1 MQDLWRLSATDI
13 AALIRSKKVSA
24 KEAAHG
30 RAGAARCG
38 QPHDQRRGRSS
49 AGGGAGA
56 GRGRSMRR
64 SRAARR
70 SVRWRACRSPS
81 RSISISRGS
90 PPPTASRLQR
100 DVIAQS
106 NSPVIDNLRKAGAV
120 ILGRTNCP
128 AFSYRWFTT
137 NLIHGDTK
145 NPRDPG
151 ITPGGSSGGA
161 GAAVA
166 AGIGHIAHGTDIAG
180 SIRYPA
186 YACGVHGLRP
196 TVGRIA
202 AFNAALPERTIGP
215 QISAVSGPL
224 ARTIGDL
231 RIALAAM
238 SGKDV
243 RDPWWVPAPLE
254 GPAMPKRAALCL
266 QPDGLETSAEV
277 KAAVA
282 DAGKRLE
289 RAGWMVE
296 EVATPPLREAA
307 DLQTKL
313 WLGDGYE
320 AQLAAAEREG
330 DPGALACLRGNRA
343 KVFPFDAAA
352 FSKALTRRATLT
364 REWLQFFETYS
375 VLLIPVSG
383 ELPFPDGLDM
393 RDEASFARVWRA
405 QLTQI
410 AIPFM
415 GLPALTVSTGL
426 VGRVPVGVQVVSG
439 RLPRGSLLARGRGDR
454 GGRNA
459 GRADRSRPVVFEAKE
474 HDGWHQRFHGK
485 VACRR
490 GRIPEAVRG
499 SGAPDRQHRERLRV
513 HAAIQRPRGAAPG
526 TLPAR
531 LFGARIS
538 LQPVRRPGTR
548 RRQGDRTVLRQQLC
562 RHLSDVRQDR
572 RQRRQCASAVSIFE
586 ERKIRA
592 ARLVDQME
600 FHQIPGRSFGQGG
613 GAACADRHAGRSDKK
628 EIEALL

>member
-1 MQDLWRLSATDI
+1 MEDFWRLSAADI

-24 KEAAHG
+24 KEAA
-30 RAGAARCG
+30 AAALARLDAVNPSINAVVDHRPEDVLAQAAAVDAAIARG
-38 QPHDQRRGRSS
+38 EDLGPLGGVPVTVKVNIDQEGF
-49 AGGGAGA
+49 ATTNGLK
-56 GRGRSMRR
+56 
-64 SRAARR
+64 
-70 SVRWRACRSPS
+70 
-81 RSISISRGS
+81 
-90 PPPTASRLQR
+90 LQR
-100 DVIAQS
+100 DVIARS

-202 AFNAALPERTIGP
+202 AFNASLPERPIGP

-238 SGKDV
+238 SGYDL

-254 GPAMPKRAALCL
+254 GSARPKRAAFCF
-266 QPDGLETSAEV
+266 QPDGLETVTEV

-282 DAGKRLE
+282 DAAKRLE
-289 RAGWMVE
+289 RAGWTVE
-296 EVATPPLREAA
+296 EIKNTPPMVEAA

-320 AQLAAAEREG
+320 AQLEAAEREG
-330 DPGALACLRGNRA
+330 DPGALACLRGNKA
-343 KVFPFDAAA
+343 KVFPFDGAAL
-352 FSKALTRRATLT
+352 SKALTRRATLT

-375 VLLIPVSG
+375 VLLTPVSS
-383 ELPFPDGLDM
+383 ELPFPDGLDL
-393 RDEASFARVWRA
+393 RDDASFARVWRA
-405 QLTQI
+405 QLPQI

-426 VGRVPVGVQVVSG
+426 VGRVPVGVQIV
-439 RLPRGSLLARGRGDR
+439 
-454 GGRNA
+454 A
-459 GRADRSRPVVFEAKE
+459 GRYREDLCLQAGEA
-474 HDGWHQRFHGK
+474 
-485 VACRR
+485 
-490 GRIPEAVRG
+490 IEAG
-499 SGAPDRQHRERLRV
+499 GTPSAPID
-513 HAAIQRPRGAAPG
+513 
-526 TLPAR
+526 
-531 LFGARIS
+531 
-538 LQPVRRPGTR
+538 PVR
-548 RRQGDRTVLRQQLC
+548 
-562 RHLSDVRQDR
+562 
-572 RQRRQCASAVSIFE
+572 
-586 ERKIRA
+586 
-592 ARLVDQME
+592 
-600 FHQIPGRSFGQGG
+600 
-613 GAACADRHAGRSDKK
+613 
-628 EIEALL
+628 

>member
-1 MQDLWRLSATDI
+1 MEDLWRLSATDL
-13 AALIRSKKVSA
+13 AALIRTKNVSA
-24 KEAAHG
+24 KEAATAALARLDAVNPKINAVVDHKPADVLAQAASVDAAIARG
-30 RAGAARCG
+30 EDAGALAG
-38 QPHDQRRGRSS
+38 VPVTVKVNIDQQGFATTNGLKS
-49 AGGGAGA
+49 
-56 GRGRSMRR
+56 
-64 SRAARR
+64 
-70 SVRWRACRSPS
+70 
-81 RSISISRGS
+81 
-90 PPPTASRLQR
+90 QR
-100 DVIAQS
+100 EVIARS

-196 TVGRIA
+196 TVGRIP

-238 SGKDV
+238 SGRDF

-266 QPDGLETSAEV
+266 NPDGLETVAEV
-277 KAAVA
+277 SAAVA

-289 RAGWMVE
+289 RAGWIVE
-296 EVATPPLREAA
+296 EIATTPPLREPA
-307 DLQTKL
+307 DLQTRL

-320 AQLAAAEREG
+320 AQLEAAEREG
-330 DPGALACLRGNRA
+330 DPGALACLRGNKA

-364 REWLQFFETYS
+364 RGWLEFFEKYAV
-375 VLLIPVSG
+375 VLMPVSG
-383 ELPFPDGLDM
+383 ELPFPDHLD
-393 RDEASFARVWRA
+393 RKDEVSFARVWRA
-405 QLTQI
+405 QLPQI

-415 GLPALTVSTGL
+415 GLPGLTVSTGL

-439 RLPRGSLLARGRGDR
+439 RYREDLCLA
-454 GGRNA
+454 A
-459 GRADRSRPVVFEAKE
+459 GEA
-474 HDGWHQRFHGK
+474 
-485 VACRR
+485 
-490 GRIPEAVRG
+490 
-499 SGAPDRQHRERLRV
+499 
-513 HAAIQRPRGAAPG
+513 
-526 TLPAR
+526 
-531 LFGARIS
+531 
-538 LQPVRRPGTR
+538 
-548 RRQGDRTVLRQQLC
+548 
-562 RHLSDVRQDR
+562 
-572 RQRRQCASAVSIFE
+572 
-586 ERKIRA
+586 
-592 ARLVDQME
+592 
-600 FHQIPGRSFGQGG
+600 
-613 GAACADRHAGRSDKK
+613 
-628 EIEALL
+628 IEAGGTPSAAVDPAD